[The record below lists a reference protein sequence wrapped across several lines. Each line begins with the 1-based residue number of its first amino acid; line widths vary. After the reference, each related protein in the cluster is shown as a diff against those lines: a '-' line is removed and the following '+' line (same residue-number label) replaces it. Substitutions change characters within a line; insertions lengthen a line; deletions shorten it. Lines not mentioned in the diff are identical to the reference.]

1 MPVFRT
7 RRSGPI
13 SSPTSRTRSANK
25 GPTALM
31 RFATT
36 ASLIGVPAIA
46 LAMFVGFGR
55 ADEESAND
63 ERGLSKNDRHINATA
78 RRLIDEGRQI
88 FRFETFGSEAF
99 FGDALQLHKAIE
111 NVSPKTAL
119 AVGLKVDAEA
129 LPDAL
134 KAKI

>member
-1 MPVFRT
+1 MPVCRT
-7 RRSGPI
+7 RRSVPI

-25 GPTALM
+25 GATALM

-36 ASLIGVPAIA
+36 ASFIGVPAIA

-55 ADEESAND
+55 ADEESGND
-63 ERGLSKNDRHINATA
+63 DRERGLSQNDRHINATA
-78 RRLIDEGRQI
+78 RRLIEEGRQI

-111 NVSPKTAL
+111 SVSPKTAL

-129 LPDAL
+129 L
-134 KAKI
+134 